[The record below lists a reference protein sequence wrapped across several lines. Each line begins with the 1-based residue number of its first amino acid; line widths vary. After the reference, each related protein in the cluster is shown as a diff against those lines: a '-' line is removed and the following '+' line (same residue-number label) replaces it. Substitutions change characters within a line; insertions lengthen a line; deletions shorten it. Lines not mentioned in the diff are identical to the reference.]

1 METINQEIKQILQQF
16 FDEIP
21 VKVQT
26 IDSSRGETDFR
37 EVLLLTFDS
46 GEKGVLKLSDN
57 DFTFPEKIAMWQRT
71 VMEYRKLGYYCPV
84 ILSAKDGSFP
94 TVIYKG
100 RNCVVYREE
109 CSPYRSAEDRSA
121 DFSEWEKSS
130 AWQYK
135 KDAWIMTAKM
145 AAAGFDYTEYPSGY
159 CLFERFCPS
168 DKTDEVLED
177 ALEWKKY
184 ADTLPLECQDQ
195 VQRIWQRWM
204 DTETNWNRFTEHFPP
219 RCFKRI

>member
-26 IDSSRGETDFR
+26 IDTSRGETDFR
-37 EVLLLTFDS
+37 EVLLVTFDS

-71 VMEYRKLGYYCPV
+71 IMEYRRLGYYCPA
-84 ILSAKDGSFP
+84 ILPAKDGSFP
-94 TVIYKG
+94 TISYKG
-100 RNCVVYREE
+100 RNCVAYREE
-109 CSPYRSAEDRSA
+109 YSPYRSAEDRSA

-145 AAAGFDYTEYPSGY
+145 AAAEFDYTEYPSGY

-177 ALEWKKY
+177 ALEWKNTPILCHQNVRSRCREY
-184 ADTLPLECQDQ
+184 GRGGRT
-195 VQRIWQRWM
+195 
-204 DTETNWNRFTEHFPP
+204 TEMHWNRFTEHFPL
-219 RCFKRI
+219 RCFKQI